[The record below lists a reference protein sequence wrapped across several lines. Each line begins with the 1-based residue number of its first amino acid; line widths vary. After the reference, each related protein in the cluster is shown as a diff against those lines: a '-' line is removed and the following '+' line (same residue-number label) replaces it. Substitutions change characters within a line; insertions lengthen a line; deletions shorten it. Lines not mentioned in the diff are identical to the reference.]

1 MRRSE
6 NIGRQ
11 KENKMDHVD
20 IKLKRRLVIEFRLI
34 IGIGDSIK
42 VIAIVV

>member
-11 KENKMDHVD
+11 KENKMDRVD

-34 IGIGDSIK
+34 IGIEDSIK